1 MDCIDP
7 LPNKT
12 DPNLSQEER
21 TALKELMEND
31 DIIIKPADKG
41 GCLVIMN
48 KSFYRDKL
56 VIQDHLNS
64 DTYEKSDIA
73 SDSRT
78 MQELQGLM
86 EIHQDCLTSKE
97 REFICDFE
105 WQTSE
110 FYVLP
115 KIHKCQSIISAINA
129 QDTFVINLQDPFDLK
144 GRPIVACCKSP
155 IKNLSKMIELILK
168 PLVKTQQTFV
178 LDD

>member
-64 DTYEKSDIA
+64 DTYEKSDVA
-73 SDSRT
+73 SDSHA
-78 MQELQGLM
+78 MQELQRL
-86 EIHQDCLTSKE
+86 
-97 REFICDFE
+97 
-105 WQTSE
+105 
-110 FYVLP
+110 
-115 KIHKCQSIISAINA
+115 
-129 QDTFVINLQDPFDLK
+129 
-144 GRPIVACCKSP
+144 
-155 IKNLSKMIELILK
+155 LSN
-168 PLVKTQQTFV
+168 QQGA
-178 LDD
+178 

>member
-48 KSFYRDKL
+48 KSFYRDKM

-64 DTYEKSDIA
+64 DTYEKSDVA
-73 SDSRT
+73 SDSHA
-78 MQELQGLM
+78 MQELEGLM
-86 EIHQDCLTSKE
+86 EIHKDYLTSKE

-110 FYVLP
+110 F
-115 KIHKCQSIISAINA
+115 
-129 QDTFVINLQDPFDLK
+129 
-144 GRPIVACCKSP
+144 
-155 IKNLSKMIELILK
+155 
-168 PLVKTQQTFV
+168 
-178 LDD
+178 